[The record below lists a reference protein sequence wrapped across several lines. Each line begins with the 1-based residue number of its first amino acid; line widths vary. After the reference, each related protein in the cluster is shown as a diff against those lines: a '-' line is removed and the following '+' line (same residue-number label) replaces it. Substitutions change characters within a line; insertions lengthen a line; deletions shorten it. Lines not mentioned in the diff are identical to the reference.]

1 MENSSKTLD
10 FKNKIRIKLVDTNTK
25 ETEIELDKSEQIKDI
40 IKLYCEE
47 KGLSNPEDYYLTK
60 SDLNKLEENKTI
72 KEAKICDNQTLYIFE
87 RNKIEFII
95 NYQQKKFKIE
105 GNSDT
110 KFEECIKS
118 FIEEKGENNFI
129 FSLNGKNIE
138 ISKELNQLGIKNGD
152 EIKAEQI

>member
-10 FKNKIRIKLVDTNTK
+10 FKNKIRIKLVDANTK
-25 ETEIELDKSEQIKDI
+25 ETEIELDKSEQIKEI

-47 KGLSNPEDYYLTK
+47 KGISNIEDYYLTK

-72 KEAKICDNQTLYIFE
+72 KEAEICDNQTLYIFE

-110 KFEECIKS
+110 KFEECI
-118 FIEEKGENNFI
+118 
-129 FSLNGKNIE
+129 
-138 ISKELNQLGIKNGD
+138 
-152 EIKAEQI
+152 